1 MWMKAD
7 STNGYVSQLQVYV
20 GKETSTETGLGA
32 RVVKISQET
41 LCTDVTTFFVI
52 IFLPA

>member
-1 MWMKAD
+1 MKAD

-32 RVVKISQET
+32 RVVKDLT
-41 LCTDVTTFFVI
+41 RDLVHRHHH
-52 IFLPA
+52 IFL